1 MALRLYTSVPKGLTL
16 KVRKFWRLGST
27 FVEVTG
33 KSWSRVIFGSFSPS
47 SWIGLNN
54 APVVFSNAV
63 PSQVK
68 TNEQVSRTWFKKLGK
83 EKLIFTK
90 VSVNAAIK
98 KNDFSVPNA
107 DSKAKNSVDAILLKA
122 LQLIH
127 QYCIIGINQKT
138 RSSLN
143 NKFSQTF

>member
-68 TNEQVSRTWFKKLGK
+68 TNEQVSRTWFKKLEK

-90 VSVNAAIK
+90 VSINAAIK

-107 DSKAKNSVDAILLKA
+107 DSKTKNSIDAFPAQSLAVDLSVL
-122 LQLIH
+122 H
-127 QYCIIGINQKT
+127 HW
-138 RSSLN
+138 
-143 NKFSQTF
+143 NKSKNKKQFKQ

>member
-33 KSWSRVIFGSFSPS
+33 KSLSRVIFGSFSPS
-47 SWIGLNN
+47 SWIGINN
-54 APVVFSNAV
+54 TPVSN
-63 PSQVK
+63 QVE
-68 TNEQVSRTWFKKLGK
+68 TNEQVSRTWFKKLEK

-90 VSVNAAIK
+90 LSINAAIE

-107 DSKAKNSVDAILLKA
+107 DSKAKNSVDAIPAQSLA
-122 LQLIH
+122 AD
-127 QYCIIGINQKT
+127 
-138 RSSLN
+138 SSILHHW
-143 NKFSQTF
+143 NKSKNKKQFKQ

>member
-33 KSWSRVIFGSFSPS
+33 KSLSRVIFGSFSPS

-54 APVVFSNAV
+54 TPVVFSNAV
-63 PSQVK
+63 SNQVK
-68 TNEQVSRTWFKKLGK
+68 TNEQVSRTWFKKLEK

-90 VSVNAAIK
+90 VSINAAIE
-98 KNDFSVPNA
+98 KNDFSVP
-107 DSKAKNSVDAILLKA
+107 KKPKTQLMRFLLKA
-122 LQLIH
+122 LQLID